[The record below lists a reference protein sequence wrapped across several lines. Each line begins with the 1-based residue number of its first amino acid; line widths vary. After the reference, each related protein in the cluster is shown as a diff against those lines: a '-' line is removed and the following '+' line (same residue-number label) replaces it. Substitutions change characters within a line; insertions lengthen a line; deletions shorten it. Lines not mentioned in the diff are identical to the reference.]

1 MRTAPTRSTVR
12 RGMASRGLRFS
23 ACLCVAVAGLLAA
36 PALSGAGFI
45 IEEIAVDDP
54 PGAAAFAFTPDE
66 LAAPVGQR
74 VRWSRGVDGDA
85 RHSVTQDDRLFR
97 MPPFSGPNIDFMLR
111 FSAGTF
117 PYYCEIHGSPG
128 RGMDGVV
135 RVPPGVDTDPLGAN
149 FDVFWIFDDLRET
162 GELFDV
168 RYRRQGTSKWK
179 RWIRNSPLESAE
191 FGLDNEPE
199 RAVVGRAYEFSVR
212 SKDGDNPRRRSDWS
226 PVLVVVP

>member
-1 MRTAPTRSTVR
+1 
-12 RGMASRGLRFS
+12 MASRGLRTS
-23 ACLCVAVAGLLAA
+23 AAVCVAVAGLLFA
-36 PALSGAGFI
+36 PAVSGAGFT

-54 PGAAAFAFTPDE
+54 PGAPAFAYTPDRVD
-66 LAAPVGQR
+66 APVGQR

-85 RHSVTQDDRLFR
+85 RHSVTQVDRLFR
-97 MPPFSGPNIDFMLR
+97 LPPTQGPIDFMRR

-128 RGMDGVV
+128 RGMNGVV

-179 RWIRNSPLESAE
+179 RWLRNTPLEEAE
-191 FGLDNEPE
+191 FGLENEPE
-199 RAVVGRAYEFSVR
+199 RAVAGRAYEFSVR
-212 SKDGDNPRRRSDWS
+212 SKDGGEPRLRSEWS